1 MQPPRLNAAK
11 IARDL
16 VRAMI
21 RARASSIF
29 LCAYSPIS
37 VSRNGEVV
45 RLSVREVSNSDLKLF
60 IYSFLDSKSLA
71 DLERL
76 GIARTTL
83 DVPGLGVYRV
93 EAWFRE
99 DIYSLRI
106 DDGEDGAQSMAI
118 ANGVPPTSPDQGAAA
133 ALEFEDPRITDLL
146 GLLPNNAL
154 QATYE
159 DART

>member
-1 MQPPRLNAAK
+1 
-11 IARDL
+11 
-16 VRAMI
+16 
-21 RARASSIF
+21 
-29 LCAYSPIS
+29 
-37 VSRNGEVV
+37 
-45 RLSVREVSNSDLKLF
+45 
-60 IYSFLDSKSLA
+60 LDSKSLA

-106 DDGEDGAQSMAI
+106 DNGEDGAESMAI

-146 GLLPNNAL
+146 GLLPNNAP